1 MTIQKPAM
9 LRPGATIGV
18 VAPSSPPDENRLH
31 EGVLY
36 LEKLGYRVVVG
47 NYVTR
52 RYGHL
57 AGSDAERAA
66 DLNEMFARPDID
78 AIFCARGGYGVSR
91 LLDRLDYD
99 TILRN
104 PKILVGY
111 SDTTALQL
119 ALFSRTGLVSF
130 SGPMVAVEF
139 AGGILP
145 QTEEAFWR
153 MITEPEPFGVL
164 APFSG
169 RPLGVVQDGQ
179 GEGTLVGGCLSLVAN
194 LLGTDFFPAPA
205 EAVLFIEDIGE
216 KPMHIDRHL
225 ANVRHSA
232 IFQKLRGVI
241 TGEFLESEVENPDS
255 VLDLDEILKDHFER
269 AGIPVL
275 TGLDYG
281 HGDLKYTLPIGVRAR
296 LSSSARELRIL
307 EAAVRRPDSTTIAIE
322 SVS

>member
-1 MTIQKPAM
+1 MTIQKPSM

-18 VAPSSPPDENRLH
+18 VAPSSPPDESRLH
-31 EGVLY
+31 KGVTY

-111 SDTTALQL
+111 SDTTALQV

-139 AGGILP
+139 SSGIHP

-153 MITEPEPFGVL
+153 MITEPEPFGTL

-169 RPLGVVQDGQ
+169 EPLGVVQQGR
-179 GEGTLVGGCLSLVAN
+179 GEGTLIGGCLSLVTN

-205 EAVLFIEDIGE
+205 DVLLFVEDIGE
-216 KPMHIDRHL
+216 KPMHIDRHF
-225 ANVRHSA
+225 ANIRHSA
-232 IFQKLRGVI
+232 VFQKLRGLI
-241 TGEFLESEVENPDS
+241 TGDFLESDVDDPSAALGLEQ
-255 VLDLDEILKDHFER
+255 ILKDHFDR

-281 HGDLKYTLPIGVRAR
+281 HGELKYTLPIGVRAW
-296 LSSSARELRIL
+296 LSADDRELRIT